1 MKKNRTSIKDIA
13 KSLNVSVTTVSFVL
27 NGKGKEKKISDA
39 VIKKVIDYTDAINY
53 KPNRVAQSL
62 RTGES
67 RILVFMVED
76 ISNYFF
82 AKLARIIED
91 IAYKKDY
98 KVLFCS
104 NENDD
109 ARSRDLIN
117 LFYDRRV
124 DGFIIIPSSGI
135 KNDIEQLMKKNIP
148 VVLFDRYFPDL
159 ETHYVT
165 IDNGRAS
172 YNATQHLISSGF
184 KNIGFITTDAQQI
197 QMLDRL
203 KGYNK
208 AIESNGFVSQVLEI
222 SFTHLKADKGK
233 VPMRDFFKKHQD
245 LDAIFFATN
254 YLTQQGLEIIKE
266 TKHIDIN
273 EIGVVAFDD
282 NDFFKIHTP
291 SISAIAQPLQ
301 EIGEELMRIM
311 LDILKN
317 KKDTTTLEQV
327 VLSTQFIE
335 RESSQAKKTAPN
347 GDYSLSKKS

>member
-1 MKKNRTSIKDIA
+1 MKKSRTSIKDIA
-13 KSLNVSVTTVSFVL
+13 KALNVSVTTVSFVL

-39 VIKKVIDYTDAINY
+39 VIKKVIEYTESVNY

-76 ISNYFF
+76 IGNYFF

-104 NENDD
+104 NDNNDE
-109 ARSRDLIN
+109 RSRELIN

-124 DGFIIIPSSGI
+124 DGFIIIPSAGI
-135 KNDIEQLMKKNIP
+135 KNDIEQLISQNIP

-159 ETHYVT
+159 ETHFVI
-165 IDNGRAS
+165 IDNARAS

-203 KGYNK
+203 EGYSK
-208 AIESNGFVSQVLEI
+208 AVEKEGLPKQVLKIPFIDLNSQESKERI
-222 SFTHLKADKGK
+222 RG
-233 VPMRDFFKKHQD
+233 FFLDHKN
-245 LDAIFFATN
+245 LDAIFFSTN

-266 TKHIDIN
+266 MNHIKIQ
-273 EIGVVAFDD
+273 EIGLVAFDD
-282 NDFFKIHTP
+282 NEFFKIHSP
-291 SISAIAQPLQ
+291 SISAVAQPQQ

-311 LDILKN
+311 LDILKD
-317 KKDTTTLEQV
+317 KEETPTLNQV
-327 VLSTQFIE
+327 VLNTKFIE
-335 RESSQAKKTAPN
+335 RESSKAKN
-347 GDYSLSKKS
+347 IVSH